1 MNIKEYVCIDN
12 DINNH
17 YNDNVYGLITELSR
31 HILQTYRSFHRNIQ
45 FTYDHD
51 IKIIKHLRIKAF
63 EILLKK
69 GHQLISS
76 QDCKEFQKID
86 PFLEVQKYA
95 FTLKLGLNRS
105 HDAIMLEY
113 FLQKLEAF
121 SYVELPVSSILQ
133 LLIQLKNFNIDSKPI
148 MNIFYADKIN
158 LTFPKITHNKNDS
171 LFQIYP
177 MEYFISSDKFE
188 AVLEKFPNTRIAP
201 KNIINELNF
210 LYDSKKSKAIGIES
224 TDILVTCDFMSNHIF
239 DKMSSHTLLCPNQ
252 HLTISSEFNLYILQN
267 NMIEN
272 KCENIYNFPSEKGTT
287 TNYLYLPFIQTNTE
301 ETESMIDTWK
311 FFDQSISNESN
322 SGINIWNYIWNEI
335 NIINT
340 ISAEN
345 HQTWEC
351 FGEIESIKELMFV
364 TDMSIA
370 AIHLEKIKEMNNLSL
385 LSEKVMNSLL
395 FLEEISAKE
404 FIHDIRSML
413 VGIESNSFK
422 YGDVIGFTLRKNIS
436 VYGIC
441 SESVKKIC
449 QEAINWGNC
458 FRFLWNLVIPK
469 SQNIKL
475 PQEGLMF
482 KAMCANVKELLL
494 YYQAVLLRIFT
505 NENKSEGIL
514 KIFEKVRSVATL
526 ITKVAKVCESYKENQ
541 FTFRGGNNILTNIY
555 NEAIKATDTKIALVF
570 YSLLK
575 SCCEV
580 YFRFLQKWIFEGI
593 CDDIYGEFM
602 IKTRPQYLRSRSHKF
617 WTKSFSIY
625 NDAVPVF
632 LNDLAESILQCGKT
646 NPICRVC
653 ITEQPDINVCLSVI
667 ALRDQSLRYHEY
679 EKKGKF
685 ALGSIVSLSTAIL
698 NQKQLEKGI
707 SKVIVQTERNALLKV
722 HEETKK
728 QEDTTK
734 TLTQTKDYT
743 DLANPQGQIF
753 ISNLQQK
760 KKKESESNKLLLQIE
775 HNKEENTIKTMVWN
789 YYENVT
795 NDINKRRI
803 RSQWRIKRMKFYNKR
818 VDILNTI
825 NQDLRNELEKTEKL
839 EHVITSDSLIEIPI
853 PFEDENK
860 NYTNTSFQQSYAIST
875 PNITIDQNQDSIQNQ
890 YLLANYKHKKTISN
904 NNEKY
909 KFHNFD
915 ELKILNKKTISE
927 ISSNKNRTNEQI
939 DEILEQLSTH
949 CTHHSTIRRPNL
961 LNVIKLDNAIT
972 ESQISNIHCNNM
984 TPNNNELDIQQIEF
998 SSATN
1003 EINRKTINFTES
1015 ITNQGNSNLE
1025 TPMSC
1030 TTDNFT
1036 ISSVQSP
1043 ISLYNLE
1050 DSSPTE
1056 ISSIIPSS
1064 CAYSI
1069 TKSTLSVKKHSDL
1082 FELIRNEK
1090 YNKISSVI
1098 TPLSIT
1104 DVEIIDHI
1112 SLQAYLEKS
1121 IRIPLNIQSRLVSNA
1136 IIKYFLNENNLL
1148 LHLHSLRSY
1157 FFLLNGEFA
1166 KTLTDSLYARLYEI
1180 SVPIELFNSVTLTN
1194 LLERALVNSFNNVY
1208 VNSELLSLSAI
1219 DTPAQ
1224 LEISDPA
1231 ALDCLSLNYKIN
1243 WPLNIII
1250 DETVMKQYGKVFKFL
1265 ITSGRVSWVLQED
1278 FNIMKREKKAITS
1291 EQYHKLQLYRHS
1303 MTQFMNALHN
1313 YLTCSVLHASWAEF
1327 EKDLEHSLTVDQIYL
1342 SHVNYIKRILS
1353 RCMLNSREEKVRI
1366 CLTNIFKVILKFH
1379 NRIRSQTWIMKS
1391 TGYIHPNFKKLE
1403 QMYQAFC
1410 ELRAYMSHVAF
1421 KLATSGYEPHLMH
1434 FLNALNINQMYDLTV
1449 KTYCNSVTSSEL

>member
-69 GHQLISS
+69 GHQLISG
-76 QDCKEFQKID
+76 QDYKEFQKID

-133 LLIQLKNFNIDSKPI
+133 LLIQLKNFNTDSKPI

-158 LTFPKITHNKNDS
+158 LTFPKITYNKNDS

-188 AVLEKFPNTRIAP
+188 AILEKFPNTKIAP

-210 LYDSKKSKAIGIES
+210 LCDSKKSKAIGIES

-252 HLTISSEFNLYILQN
+252 RLTISSEFNLYILQN

-272 KCENIYNFPSEKGTT
+272 KCENICNFPSEKGTA

-395 FLEEISAKE
+395 LLEEISAKE
-404 FIHDIRSML
+404 FIHDVRSML

-441 SESVKKIC
+441 SESIKKIC

-526 ITKVAKVCESYKENQ
+526 ITKVAKVCESYKESQ
-541 FTFRGGNNILTNIY
+541 FTYRGGNNILTNIY

-625 NDAVPVF
+625 NDAVPAF

-646 NPICRVC
+646 VRLLRICDSKNPICRVC

-685 ALGSIVSLSTAIL
+685 ALGSILSLSTAIL

-728 QEDTTK
+728 QEDSTK
-734 TLTQTKDYT
+734 TLTQTKNYT
-743 DLANPQGQIF
+743 DLTNPQEQIF
-753 ISNLQQK
+753 INNLQQK
-760 KKKESESNKLLLQIE
+760 KKE
-775 HNKEENTIKTMVWN
+775 
-789 YYENVT
+789 
-795 NDINKRRI
+795 
-803 RSQWRIKRMKFYNKR
+803 
-818 VDILNTI
+818 
-825 NQDLRNELEKTEKL
+825 
-839 EHVITSDSLIEIPI
+839 
-853 PFEDENK
+853 
-860 NYTNTSFQQSYAIST
+860 
-875 PNITIDQNQDSIQNQ
+875 
-890 YLLANYKHKKTISN
+890 
-904 NNEKY
+904 
-909 KFHNFD
+909 
-915 ELKILNKKTISE
+915 
-927 ISSNKNRTNEQI
+927 
-939 DEILEQLSTH
+939 
-949 CTHHSTIRRPNL
+949 
-961 LNVIKLDNAIT
+961 
-972 ESQISNIHCNNM
+972 
-984 TPNNNELDIQQIEF
+984 
-998 SSATN
+998 
-1003 EINRKTINFTES
+1003 RK
-1015 ITNQGNSNLE
+1015 
-1025 TPMSC
+1025 
-1030 TTDNFT
+1030 
-1036 ISSVQSP
+1036 
-1043 ISLYNLE
+1043 
-1050 DSSPTE
+1050 
-1056 ISSIIPSS
+1056 
-1064 CAYSI
+1064 
-1069 TKSTLSVKKHSDL
+1069 
-1082 FELIRNEK
+1082 
-1090 YNKISSVI
+1090 
-1098 TPLSIT
+1098 
-1104 DVEIIDHI
+1104 
-1112 SLQAYLEKS
+1112 
-1121 IRIPLNIQSRLVSNA
+1121 
-1136 IIKYFLNENNLL
+1136 
-1148 LHLHSLRSY
+1148 
-1157 FFLLNGEFA
+1157 
-1166 KTLTDSLYARLYEI
+1166 
-1180 SVPIELFNSVTLTN
+1180 
-1194 LLERALVNSFNNVY
+1194 
-1208 VNSELLSLSAI
+1208 
-1219 DTPAQ
+1219 
-1224 LEISDPA
+1224 
-1231 ALDCLSLNYKIN
+1231 
-1243 WPLNIII
+1243 
-1250 DETVMKQYGKVFKFL
+1250 
-1265 ITSGRVSWVLQED
+1265 
-1278 FNIMKREKKAITS
+1278 
-1291 EQYHKLQLYRHS
+1291 
-1303 MTQFMNALHN
+1303 
-1313 YLTCSVLHASWAEF
+1313 
-1327 EKDLEHSLTVDQIYL
+1327 
-1342 SHVNYIKRILS
+1342 
-1353 RCMLNSREEKVRI
+1353 
-1366 CLTNIFKVILKFH
+1366 
-1379 NRIRSQTWIMKS
+1379 
-1391 TGYIHPNFKKLE
+1391 
-1403 QMYQAFC
+1403 
-1410 ELRAYMSHVAF
+1410 
-1421 KLATSGYEPHLMH
+1421 
-1434 FLNALNINQMYDLTV
+1434 
-1449 KTYCNSVTSSEL
+1449 